1 MLLHFCTVLQ
11 QCKSVNRR
19 QLQLSLLSVCELQCT
34 NGHLMCASCL
44 SHLLADARLKDETA
58 TCPGCRCEISRTLC
72 SRNLAVEK
80 AISELP
86 APCQFCTRLLPR
98 CLLARHEKEMCQDR
112 FVGHSRTA
120 VHFAAI
126 ASVDFVVISC
136 AVRAVLTMMGRRTS
150 PLPMSLQSVRCDH
163 LCRSRWPSH
172 ADVITAPRLVVNVPE
187 FWQTSSNP
195 IACQHFFVVNI
206 CRMMDNNSLWI
217 ACCVCC
223 CVCVCVSVCCTERR
237 CKHRWEEGIKS
248 YHACH

>member
-136 AVRAVLTMMGRRTS
+136 AVRGTDHDGSSNVTSANVFAVCSLWSSLPFTVTESCWRHHSATPGR
-150 PLPMSLQSVRCDH
+150 Q
-163 LCRSRWPSH
+163 RSRVL
-172 ADVITAPRLVVNVPE
+172 ADVFQPNRLP
-187 FWQTSSNP
+187 TLLRG
-195 IACQHFFVVNI
+195 QHLPDDGQQFTVD
-206 CRMMDNNSLWI
+206 CLL
-217 ACCVCC
+217 CVLL